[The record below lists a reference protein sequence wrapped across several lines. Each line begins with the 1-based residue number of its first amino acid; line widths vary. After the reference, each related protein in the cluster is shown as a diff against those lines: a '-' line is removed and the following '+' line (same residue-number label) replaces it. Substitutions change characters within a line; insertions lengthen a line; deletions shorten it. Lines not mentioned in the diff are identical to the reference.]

1 MRSHDYTIHIKLV
14 GMAALWGAS
23 WPWGRIAA
31 QAMPP
36 LSAAAV
42 RFVLASVVLLLFLHG
57 SGRLEEVRRIT
68 LRQWRALCCA
78 SAVGILGYS
87 MFFFAALKSVPAGR
101 AAVVVALNPVLTLLF
116 ATLLFR
122 EAVNRAMCFGVVLA
136 VIGALYAL
144 SEGSV
149 NAMARSPAEAGELL
163 LLGCAACWV
172 GYALIGKLILSS
184 VDSFTTTTLTAV
196 IGAVFLS
203 SASLVLEGPS
213 GWRHMLEAPA
223 EAWWSILALAVGATA
238 LAYAW
243 YLNGVQLLGATTATA
258 YMSLV
263 PVFGMVLSSLWLGEP
278 LTDSLLI
285 GGALAILGMV
295 LMNRGRGRLLAAAQR
310 TSAE

>member
-42 RFVLASVVLLLFLHG
+42 RFVLASVVLLLFLHC

-68 LRQWRALCCA
+68 LQQWRALCCA

-122 EAVNRAMCFGVVLA
+122 EAVNRAMCLGVVLA

-149 NAMARSPAEAGELL
+149 NAMARGPAEAGE
-163 LLGCAACWV
+163 
-172 GYALIGKLILSS
+172 LIGKLILSS

-203 SASLVLEGPS
+203 SASLALEGPS

-243 YLNGVQLLGATTATA
+243 YLNGVQRLGATTATA

-295 LMNRGRGRLLAAAQR
+295 LMNRGRGSLLTAAQR
-310 TSAE
+310 TSSE